1 MKNKDKLSITAID
14 RERDTDR
21 EKLKISL
28 ADTQEKQV
36 GRQANGELERKERD
50 KTLERNHQ
58 DIKNEKCN
66 GKYT

>member
-1 MKNKDKLSITAID
+1 MKNKGKLSITAID

-36 GRQANGELERKERD
+36 GRQANRELEKGRVKKGNISAILNK
-50 KTLERNHQ
+50 KT
-58 DIKNEKCN
+58 
-66 GKYT
+66 T

>member
-1 MKNKDKLSITAID
+1 MKNKGKLSITAID

-36 GRQANGELERKERD
+36 GRQANGELEKRRVKNGNISAILNK
-50 KTLERNHQ
+50 KT
-58 DIKNEKCN
+58 
-66 GKYT
+66 T